1 MHRSKVVDTIILRSY
16 DDVVLLHHYNVLV
29 SFSCVVMQDFKLKR
43 MNFCLTKAFSKTLSN
58 IHHFVLSSTLLEHR
72 S

>member
-58 IHHFVLSSTLLEHR
+58 IRHFVLSSTLLEPR